1 MLYARSTPQAKRQR
15 LRAALGGNRLLRLP
29 GAFSP
34 LVARLLEMQGWDGVY
49 LSGSVVAAELG
60 LPDIGLTSLHEVAER
75 AGQVARVTE
84 LPTLADVDT
93 GFGEPVNVA
102 RTVQELEDAGVA
114 GIHLEDQLNPKRCGH
129 LDNKS
134 VVEPDT
140 MLRRLRAAFRARRDP
155 DLLLVAR
162 TDARATHGLDAA
174 IERARAY
181 LDAGA
186 DAIFPEAL
194 TSVEEFAA
202 FREAIDAPLL
212 ANMTEFGVSPLL
224 TARELQDLGYQMVI
238 YPVTGLRLAMQAV
251 ERGLEQLRDEGT
263 QVALLE
269 RMQTRSRLY
278 ELLDYSAYA
287 AFDQSIYDFAPDD

>member
-34 LVARLLEMQGWDGVY
+34 LVARLLETQGWDGVY